1 MPSTTGA
8 GRPSA
13 RGLRDR
19 PLGKL
24 ALLVLVLAAALL
36 VSRSCGSSGV
46 EVSKQEALRIAL
58 RQVDFHPQC
67 YQARVF
73 REGVKARAKWA
84 VSLWTLD
91 AQGRFGRV
99 SLVVIDAETG
109 GVDRVERNPRL
120 AFTAAQCASPV

>member
-1 MPSTTGA
+1 MASTTDA
-8 GRPSA
+8 ERRRA

-36 VSRSCGSSGV
+36 VSRGPGSSGV
-46 EVSKQEALRIAL
+46 KVKKDEALKVAISR
-58 RQVDFHPQC
+58 VDFKPEC

-73 REGVKARAKWA
+73 RQGVKARSFWA

-91 AQGRFGRV
+91 AKGDFQRV
-99 SLVVIDAETG
+99 ALVVIDAATG
-109 GVDRVERNPRL
+109 TVVRVDRHPRL

>member
-8 GRPSA
+8 ERPSG

-46 EVSKQEALRIAL
+46 ALDKEEALAIAL
-58 RQVDFHPQC
+58 RQVDFQPRC

-73 REGVKARAKWA
+73 RAGIKARSFWA
-84 VSLWTLD
+84 VSLWTLTAKGAFD
-91 AQGRFGRV
+91 KVA
-99 SLVVIDAETG
+99 LVVVDAETG
-109 GVDRVERNPRL
+109 RVDRVDRRPRL